1 MNHNSSRRAFLK
13 STIAL
18 PAAAAAPAA
27 GAVTSYR
34 TLGKTGLKVTT
45 LGFGC
50 MLVSDSSVVARGLDM
65 GINFFDTAR
74 GYQGGNNERMVGAAL
89 QGRRKDIILETKTPA
104 KTKEEALKDLEI
116 SLKEL
121 GTDYVDIW
129 HLHNRSTPAEISDE
143 LFEAQRLAKQQG
155 KIRFAGVSLHYGMKE
170 MIPHLVKLGQTDII
184 LTAYNFS
191 MPPDMEIEE
200 KIALARKAGIGI
212 IAMKVMAGG
221 FARIK
226 RGDRLYSNDPK
237 VLTEKLQQP
246 GAMASAFK
254 WAIRNQYVATAIV
267 GITDADQLEED
278 FAAMAAP
285 YTDADGKRLK
295 AQLELIRP
303 LYCRMCGE
311 CRGQC
316 PQGLPVG
323 DMLRIL
329 SYADGYGQFPLARQ
343 RFRELPE
350 SVTSVRCGDC
360 TACSIRCPNGVDV
373 AARLQR
379 AQEWLA

>member
-1 MNHNSSRRAFLK
+1 MRHNSSRRAFLA

-18 PAAAAAPAA
+18 PVAATAPAA
-27 GAVTSYR
+27 GATLSYR
-34 TLGKTGLKVTT
+34 TLGNTGLKVTT

-50 MLVSDSSVVARGLDM
+50 MLVSDASVVARALDM

-74 GYQGGNNERMVGAAL
+74 SYQSGNNERMVGSVL
-89 QGRRKDIILETKTPA
+89 KGRRKDIILETKSAA
-104 KTKEEALKDLEI
+104 KTKDAALQDLET

-129 HLHNRSTPAEISDE
+129 HLHNRNVPADINDDV
-143 LFEAQRLAKQQG
+143 LEAQRLAKQQG
-155 KIRFAGVSLHYGMKE
+155 KIRFAGISMHLTMQE
-170 MIPHLVKLGQTDII
+170 MIPHVVKLKQTDVI
-184 LTAYNFS
+184 LSAYNFS
-191 MPPDMEIEE
+191 MPPDMEVE
-200 KIALARKAGIGI
+200 KNLALARKAGIGI

-221 FARIK
+221 FARIQ
-226 RGDRLYSNDPK
+226 RGDRLYSNSAQS
-237 VLTEKLQQP
+237 LTEKLKQP
-246 GAMASAFK
+246 GAMLSALK
-254 WAIRNQYVATAIV
+254 WAIRNQDVATAIV
-267 GITDADQLEED
+267 GITDADQLEEN
-278 FAAMAAP
+278 FAAMSAP
-285 YTDADGKRLK
+285 YNDADGKRLA
-295 AQLELIRP
+295 AQLDLIRP

-311 CRGQC
+311 CSGKC

-350 SVTSVRCGDC
+350 DVTRVRCGDC
-360 TACSIRCPNGVDV
+360 TACPIRCPNGVNV
-373 AARLQR
+373 VARLER

>member
-1 MNHNSSRRAFLK
+1 MHNASRRAFLA

-18 PAAAAAPAA
+18 PVAGTAPAA
-27 GAVTSYR
+27 GAALSYR

-50 MLVSDSSVVARGLDM
+50 MLVSDSSVVARALDM

-74 GYQGGNNERMVGAAL
+74 NYQGGNNERMVGSVL
-89 QGRRKDIILETKTPA
+89 KGRRKDIILETKTPA
-104 KTKEEALKDLEI
+104 RTKDAALQNLET

-129 HLHNRSTPAEISDE
+129 HLHGRNAPLDINDE
-143 LFEAQRLAKQQG
+143 VLEAQRLAKQQG
-155 KIRFAGVSLHYGMKE
+155 KVRFAGVSMHASMKE
-170 MIPHLVKLGQTDII
+170 MIPHLVKLKQTDVI

-191 MPPDMEIEE
+191 MPPDMQVE
-200 KIALARKAGIGI
+200 KNLALAREAGIGI

-221 FARIK
+221 FSRIQ
-226 RGDRLYSNDPK
+226 RGDRLYTNTSQA
-237 VLTEKLQQP
+237 LTEKLKQP

-254 WAIRNQYVATAIV
+254 WAVRSENVATAIV
-267 GITDADQLEED
+267 GITDTDQLEEN
-278 FAAMAAP
+278 FTAMSAS
-285 YTDADGKRLK
+285 YNDADGKRLA

-303 LYCRMCGE
+303 LYCRICGE
-311 CRGQC
+311 CSGEC

-343 RFRELPE
+343 RFRELPDD
-350 SVTSVRCGDC
+350 VTRVRCGDC
-360 TACSIRCPNGVDV
+360 TARPVRCPNGVNV
-373 AARLQR
+373 VARLQR